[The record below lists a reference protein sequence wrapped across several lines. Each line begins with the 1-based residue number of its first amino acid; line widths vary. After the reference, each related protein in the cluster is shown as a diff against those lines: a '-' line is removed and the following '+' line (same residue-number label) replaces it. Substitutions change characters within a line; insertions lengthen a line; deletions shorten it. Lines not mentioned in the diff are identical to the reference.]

1 MASKTVDFGPL
12 PRWDL
17 SNVYPS
23 LESEQFKRA
32 VSDLRSELDDL
43 EVFLHEHKITRTVS
57 GSETN
62 PDVGQ
67 IRVAIGGY
75 LTRMN
80 AALRLYSTLNAY
92 VASFVTTDSYNTTAK
107 RLESELEIL
116 AVRLRQ
122 HDVRFHGWIGLVV
135 DKLPFVI
142 GQDGP
147 AKAHAFYLK
156 ETAEQSRYMMS
167 EPEESLA
174 AELELSGEN
183 AWSKLQG
190 TLCSQLTVDFE
201 VDGKIRKMP
210 ITELQNLKYHPKEQ
224 IRQRAYEAELLAWES
239 VREPLAAAL
248 NGVKGSAV
256 TLNKRRGRVD
266 GLHSAL
272 DQARIDRQTLQTMLG
287 AMQDSF
293 PIFRRY
299 LRAKAKRLDHDA
311 LPWWDLFAP
320 VGKIERRYT
329 WAEAKKLILTQFR
342 SFSGRLAALA
352 QRAFDHNWIDAEPR
366 DGKRGG
372 AFCMDVPAVDE
383 SRILCNFD
391 GSLDQVSS
399 IAHELGHAYHN
410 ECQVGKTILQTRT
423 PMTLAETA
431 STFCETIV
439 AQAALAETSNAQE
452 ELAILE
458 TSLVNSSQIIVDTTS
473 RYLFEKEVF
482 ERREKSEL
490 SADDFCEIMLRC
502 QKATYGEGLDERF
515 LHKYMWTWKGHYYIP
530 DLSFY
535 NFPYA
540 FGLLFGTG
548 LYALYKERGS
558 QFVSDYES
566 LLASTGE
573 ATPAELASRFGI
585 DIHKSDFWRSSLKV
599 IEQHIDRYLGHE

>member
-1 MASKTVDFGPL
+1 MASKTVDLGPL

-23 LESEQFKRA
+23 LKSEQFKRA
-32 VSDLRSELDDL
+32 ISDLESELDDL
-43 EVFLHEHKITRTVS
+43 DAFLDRHKITRTAS

-62 PDVGQ
+62 PDIGQ
-67 IRVAIGGY
+67 IKVAIDGY
-75 LTRMN
+75 LNRMN

-92 VASFVTTDSYNTTAK
+92 VTSFVTTDSYDTTAK

-116 AVRLRQ
+116 AVQLRK
-122 HDVRFHGWIGLVV
+122 HDVRFKGWMSLVV
-135 DKLPFVI
+135 DKLPLI
-142 GQDGP
+142 LGQDGP
-147 AKAHAFYLK
+147 AKAHTFYLK

-174 AELELSGEN
+174 AELELSGGN

-190 TLCSQLTVDFE
+190 TVCSQLTVNFE

-210 ITELQNLKYHPKEQ
+210 ITELQNLKYHPNEQ
-224 IRQRAYEAELLAWES
+224 VRQRAYEAELLAWQS

-266 GLHSAL
+266 ALHSAL
-272 DQARIDRQTLQTMLG
+272 DQGRIDRQTLQTMLG

-329 WAEAKKLILTQFR
+329 WVEAKKFILTQFR

-352 QRAFDHNWIDAEPR
+352 QRAFDHSWIDAEPR